1 MRSSLFQAACV
12 AIPKGLGGVLAVV
25 LNGVLLSRMSPAEF
39 GAYAV
44 CLTLVILAD
53 GVLGS
58 AVDMSAVKMTSAR
71 LLHDPRAAAA
81 IEQWAVVFKLV
92 VSVAVLGTALMV
104 AGFLAEALF
113 HRPSAD
119 LLLAALSVASG
130 VLMLRSLFLHLQLKQ
145 RFVAYAGLELLAQT
159 LRVAGVVA
167 VLWWFTVS
175 ALSLVVAALVGTVLA
190 VLGGMWIAR
199 VRLQWPDL
207 QWADGREF
215 ARTVRWILAT
225 FAFSSVLARIDV
237 LMLTHASTIEQ
248 VGLFA
253 AAAVFAQIP
262 ELLGMYLAV
271 VFSPKVTPANANG
284 TLPRLMRQVQSGL
297 LAFALAIAFVAMCAL
312 QFGGELLPSAYA
324 RSADVFVPLLAGS
337 LAGMVA
343 MPVTVPFVMFV
354 RPSFI
359 LKYDLLTAPILL
371 IAYQYAIASSGAVG
385 AAWVSGGSRML
396 KAAVLQTCAWM
407 WAQYDVRT
415 PLGMTR

>member
-1 MRSSLFQAACV
+1 
-12 AIPKGLGGVLAVV
+12 
-25 LNGVLLSRMSPAEF
+25 MSPAEF

-58 AVDMSAVKMTSAR
+58 AVDMSAVKLASAR
-71 LLHDPRAAAA
+71 LQRDARSAAA
-81 IEQWAVVFKLV
+81 IEQWAVVFKLMV
-92 VSVAVLGTALMV
+92 CAAVLGIVLIALE
-104 AGFLAEALF
+104 FLAEALF
-113 HRPSAD
+113 HRAAVD
-119 LLLAALSVASG
+119 LLLASLAVASG
-130 VLMLRSLFLHLQLKQ
+130 VLMLRSLFLRLQLKQ

-159 LRVAGVVA
+159 LRVVGVVA

-175 ALSLVVAALVGTVLA
+175 ARSLMLAALLGTVVALVG
-190 VLGGMWIAR
+190 GIWIAR
-199 VRLQWPDL
+199 VRLPWPDL
-207 QWADGREF
+207 RWADGREF
-215 ARTVRWILAT
+215 AQTVKWILIT
-225 FAFSSVLARIDV
+225 FAISSVLARMDV
-237 LMLTHASTIEQ
+237 LLLTQASTIEQ

-262 ELLGMYLAV
+262 ELFGMYLAV

-297 LAFALAIAFVAMCAL
+297 LAFALAIALVALCAL
-312 QFGGELLPSAYA
+312 QFGGELVPVAYA

-343 MPVTVPFVMFV
+343 MPVTVPFVMFL

-359 LKYDLLTAPILL
+359 LKYDLLTAPVLL
-371 IAYQYAIASSGAVG
+371 IAYHYAIGSSGAVG
-385 AAWVSGGSRML
+385 AAWVSGGSRVV
-396 KAAVLQTCAWM
+396 KAAVLQTCAWL
-407 WAQYDVRT
+407 WAQHDVRT